1 MSLKCDSSDDLIV
14 KVAIFGVGRAGT
26 IHLSNI
32 VNSPRIKLLY
42 VVEDIETKWPKI
54 KKHYRLNDVIFLN
67 SKQAD
72 KVFNDP
78 K

>member
-1 MSLKCDSSDDLIV
+1 MALKKEIRHPKIKL
-14 KVAIFGVGRAGT
+14 ALFGVGRAGT

-32 VNSPRIKLLY
+32 VNNPRVKLVYVVDDYESNWIKLKEYWHL
-42 VVEDIETKWPKI
+42 E
-54 KKHYRLNDVIFLN
+54 DVIFLN

-72 KVFNDP
+72 KVYNDT